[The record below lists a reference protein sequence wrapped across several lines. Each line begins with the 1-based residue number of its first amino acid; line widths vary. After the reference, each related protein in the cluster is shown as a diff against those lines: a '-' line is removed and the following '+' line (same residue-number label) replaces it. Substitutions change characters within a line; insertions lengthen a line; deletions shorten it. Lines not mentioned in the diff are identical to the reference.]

1 MRRPSLIGG
10 ALVAATLVLT
20 SCGNAGSSGT
30 AAAPT
35 SGGSGSAKAECA
47 PVAGADL
54 VVLDDDKKLQT
65 VDNLIPAVNKA
76 KSSAA
81 LLSAV
86 SKVSVALTT
95 SELVGLNKKAD
106 IDRQSPANV
115 AKEFAASKGL
125 DAAASGGSGAVTV
138 GAANF
143 SENQIV
149 ANLYAIALN
158 AAGFKA
164 TVRTVGNREVYE
176 PELEKGSLTVV
187 PEYVGTFTEF
197 LNKKENGANAAAK
210 ASSDLQATVGELK
223 TLGDKVGIVVG
234 EASPAADQNAFAV
247 TKAFADK
254 YGVKTL
260 SELGAKCGGL
270 VLGGPPECPQ
280 RPFCQ
285 PGLTT
290 TYGLSFSSFKALDA
304 GGPLTKNA
312 LKQGQVALGL
322 VFSSDGS
329 LTAG

>member
-10 ALVAATLVLT
+10 VLIAATLVLAG
-20 SCGNAGSSGT
+20 CGDAGSSGT
-30 AAAPT
+30 AAPSSSNS
-35 SGGSGSAKAECA
+35 SGAAKADCA
-47 PVAGADL
+47 PVAGAEL

-76 KSSAA
+76 KSSEA
-81 LLSAV
+81 LLAAV
-86 SKVSVALTT
+86 SKVSAALTT
-95 SELVGLNKKAD
+95 ADLVSLNKKAD

-115 AKEFAASKGL
+115 AKEFATSKGL
-125 DAAASGGSGAVTV
+125 DAAGSGGSGAVTV

-158 AAGFKA
+158 ASGFKA

-187 PEYVGTFTEF
+187 PEYAGTLTEF
-197 LNKKENGANAAAK
+197 LNKKENGANAEAK

-223 TLGDKVGIVVG
+223 TLGDKVGLVFG
-234 EASPAADQNAFAV
+234 EASQGADQNAFAV
-247 TKAFADK
+247 TKAFADQH
-254 YGVKTL
+254 GVKSL
-260 SELGAKCGGL
+260 SDLGAKCGGL

-285 PGLTT
+285 PGLAE

-312 LKQGQVALGL
+312 LKQGQISLGL

-329 LTAG
+329 LAGS